1 MSHPNQQWCV
11 LDLLTGVDSQRHHQI
26 GRISGINGIGSNDLS
41 GGPHLISS
49 AISAKVSKSLS
60 KCSMVHS
67 SMNPSPSNTSG
78 PRGASGAKPSRPGR
92 RRPAPGRLMG
102 MRRLTR
108 PRPRRRPRPVRPT
121 SRSARPR
128 DPGRDGAGEGP
139 VATGV
144 PSVSAKGRRAQAVH
158 LPPKLCAATTSHQC
172 RRPGGWLGRSARDGP
187 SAAAPSCRSR

>member
-1 MSHPNQQWCV
+1 
-11 LDLLTGVDSQRHHQI
+11 
-26 GRISGINGIGSNDLS
+26 
-41 GGPHLISS
+41 
-49 AISAKVSKSLS
+49 
-60 KCSMVHS
+60 MVHS
-67 SMNPSPSNTSG
+67 PMNPSPRNTSG
-78 PRGASGAKPSRPGR
+78 PRGASGARPSRPGR

-144 PSVSAKGRRAQAVH
+144 PSVSAKGRRAH

-172 RRPGGWLGRSARDGP
+172 RRPERVARAIRARRAERRGPLMPFTVMALWHRDRSPQARPRKWVAPPPMLRYRLKRQTQAPGGEKTS
-187 SAAAPSCRSR
+187 